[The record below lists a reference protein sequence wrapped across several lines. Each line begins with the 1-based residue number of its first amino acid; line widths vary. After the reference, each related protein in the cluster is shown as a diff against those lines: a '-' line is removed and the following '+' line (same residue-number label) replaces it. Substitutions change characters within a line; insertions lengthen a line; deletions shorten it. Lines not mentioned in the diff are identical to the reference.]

1 VSQITLDPSNDRINT
16 CTPDVLLAG
25 RHDLEARTSLLAHTA
40 APVEWQD
47 SDKPYELVTVCLWSV
62 VMVSL
67 TALLMWLAPGG
78 EL

>member
-1 VSQITLDPSNDRINT
+1 MFFSGVDMISKHE
-16 CTPDVLLAG
+16 
-25 RHDLEARTSLLAHTA
+25 RHYWHTA

-67 TALLMWLAPGG
+67 TALLMWLALGG